1 MRNKSLYISDLDARH
16 PGARALPFFQTKL
29 RRQPLYIFAA
39 IGVILVLLIF
49 LPRFVSNYYVGLLTL
64 MLIYAIFAMSLDIL
78 VGYTGMFSLGHS
90 ALWGGA
96 AYMVGILDV
105 KVLQSSNFALEMA
118 AGLVFAAILAA
129 FFALLVLRTKG
140 IYFPML
146 TLALS
151 LTLWGIPFQMRIFA
165 GGGYGIPGISRPV
178 LSFWDLTSDLNYYY
192 FVLIFFII
200 ATVLMYLV
208 TRSPFG
214 HALQGIRE
222 SETRMQSLG
231 YNVWLYKFLAFVIG
245 GVFAGLAGIL
255 LTYYTTFVGPNQLHI
270 LYSFEALLMVILGGP
285 GTLFGPALGA
295 AIITFAK
302 NIISSYT
309 QHWSLVVGI
318 IYILVIAF
326 FPKGIGNLIKTYLRN
341 RSLA

>member
-1 MRNKSLYISDLDARH
+1 MSRH
-16 PGARALPFFQTKL
+16 T
-29 RRQPLYIFAA
+29 LYIFIAVA
-39 IGVILVLLIF
+39 VILGLLIILPQF
-49 LPRFVSNYYVGLLTL
+49 LSTYYVGLMTL

-78 VGYTGMFSLGHS
+78 LGYTGMFSLGHS

-105 KVLQSSNFALEMA
+105 KILQGSYFALELG
-118 AGLVFAAILAA
+118 AGLLFAAILAA
-129 FFALLVLRTKG
+129 FFGLLVLRTKG

-151 LTLWGIPFQMRIFA
+151 LTFWGIPFQMRIFA

-178 LSFWDLTSDLNYYY
+178 LGFIPWDLRVTTNYYY
-192 FVLIFFII
+192 FVFIFFII
-200 ATVLMYLV
+200 ATALMYLV
-208 TRSPFG
+208 VKSPFG
-214 HALQGIRE
+214 HALKGIRE

-231 YNVWLYKFLAFVIG
+231 YNVWLYKYIAFIIG

-270 LYSFEALLMVILGGP
+270 LYSFEAVLMVILGGP

-295 AIITFAK
+295 GIITFAK

-309 QHWSLVVGI
+309 QHWTMVVGI
-318 IYILVIAF
+318 IYILVVAF
-326 FPKGIGNLIKTYLRN
+326 FPKGIGNLIRQNK
-341 RSLA
+341 